1 MKKRKRKLRVNLIL
15 TLVFVFLLFSFIFFV
30 KFKNIVIEPED
41 FENYLMPYFKDK
53 SPYQIFFNLKEVMT
67 NFPEIKKMSI
77 RSNILE
83 QKLKVKITASKIIA
97 QICDQKNC
105 FYLDNYGEII
115 IPGLWQKLGQDRP
128 HIEKSVGLKIYSFL
142 PIDKNT
148 LLNPEIKN
156 LLVLV
161 FEYANWKPLILKE
174 IKIYSNFDIG
184 VIDDTNREF
193 LFDPTKNIEE
203 QIKKLHIFLTENFSG
218 TRIDLR
224 IPKKI
229 YFK

>member
-1 MKKRKRKLRVNLIL
+1 MKRRKRKLRVDLIL
-15 TLVFVFLLFSFIFFV
+15 TLIFVFLIFSFIFLF

-41 FENYLMPYFKDK
+41 FGKDLMTYFKDK
-53 SPYQIFFNLKEVMT
+53 SPYQIFSNLKEIML
-67 NFPEIKKMSI
+67 NFPEIKKIEIM
-77 RSNILE
+77 SNIFE
-83 QKLKVKITASKIIA
+83 QKLKVEITASKIIA

-115 IPGLWQKLGQDRP
+115 IPHNKEP
-128 HIEKSVGLKIYSFL
+128 IGLKIYSFL
-142 PIDKNT
+142 PIEKNT
-148 LLNPEIKN
+148 LLNPEIKD
-156 LLVLV
+156 LLALV

-193 LFDPTKNIEE
+193 LFDPAKNTEE
-203 QIKKLHIFLTENFSG
+203 QIKKFHIFLTENFSSK
-218 TRIDLR
+218 RIDLR